1 MDDRSKKR
9 EVTQATD
16 LTEAAKSKATSKA
29 TAAVEIAEAVQTDTT
44 TIEKEEREGASA
56 ILDSKR
62 KEQPLD

>member
-1 MDDRSKKR
+1 M
-9 EVTQATD
+9 TQATD
-16 LTEAAKSKATSKA
+16 VTEAAESKATSKA

-44 TIEKEEREGASA
+44 TIEKEEREGANA